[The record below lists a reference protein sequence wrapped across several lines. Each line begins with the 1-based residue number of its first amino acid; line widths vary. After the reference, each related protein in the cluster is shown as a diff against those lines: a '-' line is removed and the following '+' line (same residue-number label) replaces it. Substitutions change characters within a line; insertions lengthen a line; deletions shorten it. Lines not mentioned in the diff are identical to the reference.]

1 MISLVTCSSDG
12 EQPHSPVWSWGGD
25 FVAVIGARY
34 VSIAEDRVAAALDRD
49 QVA

>member
-1 MISLVTCSSDG
+1 
-12 EQPHSPVWSWGGD
+12 
-25 FVAVIGARY
+25 VAVIGARY